1 MKYWKKNLYVFN
13 EDLLKAYKIAK
24 ALTKEGSGRRIATLE
39 DIIALRAESPE
50 ESEIWQKWFTSGST
64 IYIGTSAKGEKLI
77 VIAHHLGPLTTIKR
91 VEKFTK
97 SALKEGGRTAD
108 GWKGCRKILQ
118 EEFDALI
125 EEKYGKVDVFSHEQ
139 YEGAIYSLLRSGH
152 YPINLIRNNP
162 LLKSLLG
169 KSGEQFIEK
178 HLEISRAYA
187 KKGRKEKGAG
197 EIILT
202 VNLEDNHGLDILHTF
217 NQEHF
222 KKVEWPTQPIAGF
235 LCIGNPSHWG
245 NKELSISTEI
255 DWESG
260 GRSAKFIIL
269 TGENSK
275 GLQEIKANPLINLEK
290 CLVDNPAGEKADFF
304 VLTKENGKYFVQV
317 PKVGDR
323 MDTGTPKYP
332 ILYIEKVGNETSFTT
347 TDCRFFLKYDINEV
361 KAIAP
366 EGANA
371 YLITESVY
379 PGKVV
384 QVPVQFYHI
393 EIDTSKRILTP
404 KELYSNFELLC
415 EINGIK

>member
-1 MKYWKKNLYVFN
+1 MGKNLYIWN
-13 EDLLKAYKIAK
+13 EDLLSVYKIAK
-24 ALTKEGSGRRIATLE
+24 ALTKRRNGRRIATLE
-39 DIIALRAESPE
+39 DIITIRAQYPKTPESWE
-50 ESEIWQKWFTSGST
+50 TWFTSGST
-64 IYIGTSAKGEKLI
+64 IYIGTSSKGEKLI

-108 GWKGCRKILQ
+108 GWKGCRKITQ

-125 EEKYGKVDVFSHEQ
+125 EGKYGKVDIFPLEQ
-139 YEGAIYSLLRSGH
+139 YEEAIYSLLRSGH
-152 YPINLIRNNP
+152 YPIDLIRNNP

-169 KSGEQFIEK
+169 RSGEQFIEK

-187 KKGRKEKGAG
+187 KKKRKEEGAG

-202 VNLEDNHGLDILHTF
+202 VNLEDNHGLDVLHTF
-217 NQEHF
+217 DQKYF

-235 LCIGNPSHWG
+235 LCLENPSHWG

-269 TGENSK
+269 TGEGNTE
-275 GLQEIKANPLINLEK
+275 LQEIKTDPLLNQEK

-304 VLTKENGKYFVQV
+304 SLIKKGEKFFVET
-317 PKVGDR
+317 PKIGDR
-323 MDTGTPKYP
+323 LDTGEIKYP
-332 ILYIEKVGNETSFTT
+332 VNSIEKIGKESSFIT
-347 TDCRFFLKYDINEV
+347 TDIMFFLKYDINEV
-361 KAIAP
+361 KAVAP
-366 EGANA
+366 KGANA
-371 YLITESVY
+371 YLIIGSVS
-379 PGKVV
+379 PGDRVE
-384 QVPVQFYHI
+384 VPVQFYHI
-393 EIDTSKRILTP
+393 EIDTSKRILSP
-404 KELYSNFELLC
+404 EELYNNFELLC